1 MLKLFRRLGPYAPS
15 IAAVLVLVFAQSI
28 ADLSLPTLMS
38 DIVDEGIATGDIPF
52 IWRTGGWMLLLALA
66 GIATNLVGGYLASRA
81 ALGFGRELRSS
92 IFRRVTSWSLDGID
106 RFGAAS
112 LITRTT
118 NDVTQVQQVLFM
130 MLRMMA
136 MAPIM
141 AIGGLI
147 MAVSKE
153 PELAW
158 MLAVAIPVLV
168 AAIAA
173 IAAKGLPLFTT
184 IQRKL
189 DTLNRVLR
197 EKLSGIRV
205 IRAFDRVAYEQGRF
219 EDANR
224 ELTEVTLKVNRLVS
238 LLFPFVMLV
247 MNLTTIA
254 IVWFGGLAIDSGG
267 VKIGSLMAFIQY
279 SMQIM
284 FSVVMVSVIFIMVPR
299 ASASALR
306 INEVLETGDSILDP
320 DRPAAPPAR
329 SGRVEFRNVDF
340 GYPGAEEMAL
350 RGVSFVAEE
359 GKVTAII
366 GSTGSGKTTVL
377 NLIERFHDV
386 SSGAVL
392 VDGVDV
398 REYRQAELRARLGY
412 APQKAMLFSGSV
424 ADNLRFGADAADDAA
439 LRRALSVAQAVDFVD
454 GMEGGLGAAVTQGGT
469 NVSGGQRQRL
479 AVARAVARDPS
490 IYLFDDT
497 FSALDARTDARLR
510 EALKAETAGSTV
522 IMVVQRVGTIVD
534 ADRIVVLDEGRV
546 AGIGTHAELLA
557 GNEVYREIVQ
567 SQLSAEVE
575 A

>member
-1 MLKLFRRLGPYAPS
+1 MLKLFRRLGPWAPS
-15 IAAVLVLVFAQSI
+15 IAVVLALVFAQSI

-38 DIVDEGIATGDIPF
+38 DIVDEGIAKGDIPF
-52 IWRTGGWMLLLALA
+52 IWRTGLWMLLLAFA
-66 GIATNLVGGYLASRA
+66 GIVSNLVGGFLASRA

-92 IFRRVTSWSLDGID
+92 IFRRVSSWSLDGID

-112 LITRTT
+112 LVTRTT

-136 MAPIM
+136 MAPMM
-141 AIGGLI
+141 AIGGLV

-153 PELAW
+153 PKLSW
-158 MLAVAIPVLV
+158 ILAVSVPVLV
-168 AAIAA
+168 AAISV
-173 IAAKGLPLFTT
+173 IAAKGLPLFTA
-184 IQRKL
+184 IQEKL
-189 DTLNRVLR
+189 DALNRVLR

-205 IRAFDRVAYEQGRF
+205 IRAFDRAAYEQGRF
-219 EDANR
+219 EEANR
-224 ELTEVTLKVNRLVS
+224 DLTDVTLKVNRLVS

-254 IVWFGGLAIDSGG
+254 IVWFGGLAIDSGD
-267 VKIGSLMAFIQY
+267 VRIGSLMAFIQY

-306 INEVLETGDSILDP
+306 INEVLGTDDSIRDP
-320 DRPAAPPAR
+320 ERPATPPEPA
-329 SGRVEFRNVDF
+329 GRVEIRDVDF
-340 GYPGAEEMAL
+340 RYPGAEEPAL
-350 RGVSFVAEE
+350 RGVSFVAEA

-377 NLIERFHDV
+377 NLIERFHDA

-412 APQKAMLFSGSV
+412 APQKALLFSGSV
-424 ADNLRFGADAADDAA
+424 AENVRFGAPGADDAA
-439 LRRALSVAQAVDFVD
+439 VARALSVAQAADFV
-454 GMEGGLGAAVTQGGT
+454 GAMEGGSGASVTQGGT

-490 IYLFDDT
+490 VYLFDDT

-510 EALKAETAGSTV
+510 AALRSETSGSTV
-522 IMVVQRVGTIVD
+522 IMVAQRVGSIMD

-546 AGIGTHAELLA
+546 AGIGTHDELLE
-557 GNEVYREIVQ
+557 GNAVYREIVQ
-567 SQLSAEVE
+567 SQLSAEAE

>member
-1 MLKLFRRLGPYAPS
+1 MLKLFRRLGPWAPS
-15 IAAVLVLVFAQSI
+15 IAVVLALVFAQSI

-38 DIVDEGIATGDIPF
+38 DIVDEGIAKGDIPF
-52 IWRTGGWMLLLALA
+52 IWRTGLWMLLLAFA
-66 GIATNLVGGYLASRA
+66 GIVSNLVGGFLASRA

-92 IFRRVTSWSLDGID
+92 IFRRVSSWSLDGID

-112 LITRTT
+112 LVTRTT

-136 MAPIM
+136 MAPMM
-141 AIGGLI
+141 AIGGLV

-153 PELAW
+153 PKLSW
-158 MLAVAIPVLV
+158 ILAVSVPVLV
-168 AAIAA
+168 AAISV
-173 IAAKGLPLFTT
+173 IAAKGLPLFTA
-184 IQRKL
+184 IQEKL
-189 DTLNRVLR
+189 DALNRVLR

-205 IRAFDRVAYEQGRF
+205 IRAFDRAAYEQGRF
-219 EDANR
+219 EEANR
-224 ELTEVTLKVNRLVS
+224 DLTDVTLKVNRLVS

-254 IVWFGGLAIDSGG
+254 IVWFGGLAIDSGD
-267 VKIGSLMAFIQY
+267 VRIGSLMAFIQY

-306 INEVLETGDSILDP
+306 INEVLGTDDSIRDP
-320 DRPAAPPAR
+320 ERPATPPEPA
-329 SGRVEFRNVDF
+329 GRVEFRDVDF
-340 GYPGAEEMAL
+340 RYPGAEEPAL
-350 RGVSFVAEE
+350 RGVSFVAEA

-377 NLIERFHDV
+377 NLIERFHDA

-392 VDGVDV
+392 VDGGDV

-412 APQKAMLFSGSV
+412 APQKALLFSGSV
-424 ADNLRFGADAADDAA
+424 AENVRFGAPGADDAA
-439 LRRALSVAQAVDFVD
+439 VARALSVAQAADFV
-454 GMEGGLGAAVTQGGT
+454 GAMEGGSGASVTQGGT

-490 IYLFDDT
+490 VYLFDDT

-510 EALKAETAGSTV
+510 AALRSETSGSTV
-522 IMVVQRVGTIVD
+522 IMVAQRVGSIMD

-546 AGIGTHAELLA
+546 AGIGTHDELLE
-557 GNEVYREIVQ
+557 GNAVYREIVQ
-567 SQLSAEVE
+567 SQLSAEAE

>member
-1 MLKLFRRLGPYAPS
+1 MLKLFRRLGPWAPS
-15 IAAVLVLVFAQSI
+15 IAVVLALVFAQSI

-38 DIVDEGIATGDIPF
+38 DIVDEGIAKGDIPF
-52 IWRTGGWMLLLALA
+52 IWRTGLWMLLLAFA
-66 GIATNLVGGYLASRA
+66 GIVSNLVGGFLASRA

-92 IFRRVTSWSLDGID
+92 IFRRVSSWSLDGID

-112 LITRTT
+112 LVTRTT

-136 MAPIM
+136 MAPMM
-141 AIGGLI
+141 AIGGLV

-153 PELAW
+153 PKLSW
-158 MLAVAIPVLV
+158 ILAVSVPVLV
-168 AAIAA
+168 AAISV
-173 IAAKGLPLFTT
+173 IAAKGLPLFTA
-184 IQRKL
+184 IQEKL
-189 DTLNRVLR
+189 DALNRVLR

-205 IRAFDRVAYEQGRF
+205 IRAFDRAAYEQGRF
-219 EDANR
+219 EEANR
-224 ELTEVTLKVNRLVS
+224 DLTDVTLKVNRLVS

-254 IVWFGGLAIDSGG
+254 IVWFGGLAIDSGD
-267 VKIGSLMAFIQY
+267 VRIGSLMAFIQY

-306 INEVLETGDSILDP
+306 INEVLGTDDSIRDP
-320 DRPAAPPAR
+320 ERPATPPEPA
-329 SGRVEFRNVDF
+329 GRVEFRDVDF
-340 GYPGAEEMAL
+340 RYPGAEEPAL
-350 RGVSFVAEE
+350 RGVSFVAEA

-377 NLIERFHDV
+377 NLIERFHDA

-412 APQKAMLFSGSV
+412 APQKALLFSGSV
-424 ADNLRFGADAADDAA
+424 AENVRFGAPGADDAA
-439 LRRALSVAQAVDFVD
+439 VARALSVAQAADFV
-454 GMEGGLGAAVTQGGT
+454 GAMEGGSGASVTQGGT

-490 IYLFDDT
+490 VYLFDDT

-510 EALKAETAGSTV
+510 AALRSETSGSTV
-522 IMVVQRVGTIVD
+522 IMVAQRVGSIMD

-546 AGIGTHAELLA
+546 AAIGTHDELLE
-557 GNEVYREIVQ
+557 GNAVYREIVQ
-567 SQLSAEVE
+567 SQLSAEAE